1 MVINTCKISAQKNV
15 TNEYLNLYTS
25 KQFKEIANKYY
36 TDISVFE
43 DPTMSYFAED
53 KSHPVLK
60 GKKQIQGFLE
70 QGFAKI
76 SNIKYE
82 IEKSYSAGSISFN
95 YGILHYDYI
104 AEKKDGT
111 TKKIKFS
118 LPLAITL
125 KFKDG
130 KVIHHQDIA
139 DYNAWLKQYNEQI
152 K

>member
-1 MVINTCKISAQKNV
+1 MCSKGIDAQNKVNEEYLKLYTTKKFKKIA
-15 TNEYLNLYTS
+15 NEYYTEAS
-25 KQFKEIANKYY
+25 I
-36 TDISVFE
+36 FE
-43 DPTMSYFAED
+43 DPTMSYFAAD

-60 GKKQIQGFLE
+60 GKKQIQDFLE
-70 QGFAKI
+70 KGFAKI

-82 IEKSYSAGSISFN
+82 IEKSYSAGSISFS
-95 YGILHYDYI
+95 YGVIYYDYI

-111 TKKIKFS
+111 IKKIKFS

-139 DYNAWLKQYNEQI
+139 DYNVWLKQYNKQM